1 MKFPP
6 VACLWICLATLALF
20 AAEGLDGNST
30 RGEKLFQT
38 QQCVRCHARNGRS
51 GWRTAPDLSRRIGR
65 NHTPELLAATL
76 WNHAPA
82 MWSEMARQGV
92 PVPALTVKDAA
103 DLFAFFYST
112 RFLDKPGDAGRGKQA
127 FTRHRCSEC
136 HGLTQRI
143 AGNAP
148 PVAMW
153 SSLGNS
159 AGLAEAMWNHATT
172 MSREFKQRG
181 FRWPA
186 LTSQELT
193 DILVYLQNH
202 PSIPRQEAY
211 LDLNS
216 GEGGQAL
223 LQEKGCL
230 NCHRGTLDLSPRLRG
245 KTIDDIAVAMWNHS
259 SKMRE
264 TVGTFKAGEMRTLV
278 SYLWAAQLFES
289 TGDIALGK
297 KVFRDKSCGPC
308 HENGRGPRLT
318 GEFNVIRM
326 TSALWS
332 HGPAMLR
339 QMQDQGVRW
348 PRFNAKDMSNLVA
361 YLNSEH

>member
-1 MKFPP
+1 MKFPLL
-6 VACLWICLATLALF
+6 ACLWIFLATLAAF
-20 AAEGLDGNST
+20 AAEGLDGSST
-30 RGEKLFQT
+30 RGERLFET
-38 QQCVRCHARNGRS
+38 QQCVRCHARNGK
-51 GWRTAPDLSRRIGR
+51 GGGTAPDLSRRIGR

-82 MWSEMARQGV
+82 MWSEMALQGV
-92 PVPALTVKDAA
+92 AVPAMTVKDSA
-103 DLFAFFYST
+103 DLFAFFYSA
-112 RFLDKPGDAGRGKQA
+112 RFLDKPGDAGRGKRA

-153 SSLGNS
+153 RSLAS
-159 AGLAEAMWNHATT
+159 PAGLAEAMWNHATA
-172 MSREFKQRG
+172 MRREFKQRG
-181 FRWPA
+181 FRWPE

-202 PSIPRQEAY
+202 PSIPRQAAHFES
-211 LDLNS
+211 NS

-223 LQEKGCL
+223 FQEKGCL
-230 NCHRGTLDLSPRLRG
+230 NCHLGALDLGPRLRG
-245 KTIDDIAVAMWNHS
+245 KTMDDIAVAMWNHS
-259 SKMRE
+259 PKMMDA
-264 TVGTFKAGEMRTLV
+264 VGTFKAGEMRRSSPTFGQGSSSRAPVMLRPGRR
-278 SYLWAAQLFES
+278 SSTTSLAAAVMKAAS
-289 TGDIALGK
+289 
-297 KVFRDKSCGPC
+297 
-308 HENGRGPRLT
+308 GPRLT
-318 GEFNVIRM
+318 GEFNVITM

-361 YLNSEH
+361 YLNSVH